1 MVVIGLHLL
10 TPVAPNVCRWTR
22 INYCPIIRTGF
33 RLPSYMLYYAL
44 KIAVRWSTTTQQKF
58 MRNSLEVDNEI
69 LRTVAS
75 RIKQGVAL
83 TEDQEKLN
91 RETRE
96 FLRTEDNNGWSSL
109 RTNDTDVKM
118 EVKYA
123 KEGRNR

>member
-1 MVVIGLHLL
+1 
-10 TPVAPNVCRWTR
+10 
-22 INYCPIIRTGF
+22 
-33 RLPSYMLYYAL
+33 
-44 KIAVRWSTTTQQKF
+44 